1 MGIAQVDADRVAGAV
16 TADNKETIRRSK
28 EGFLKWNL
36 KMLRY
41 LIVCFYLF
49 FLDGLNHKK

>member
-1 MGIAQVDADRVAGAV
+1 MGTAQVDADRVAGAV